1 MWTVYLEERRLHARS
16 VAFFIDAAEAFIE
29 RGRRAE
35 GLRALS
41 NLAEMDLQNRQV
53 LRLLAY
59 RLQQAD
65 ESELAAATFQR
76 VLELAPHEPQ
86 SSRDL
91 GLALAA
97 TKQPQAAIEA
107 LYAVATGSWDA
118 RFPDI
123 DLIALV
129 ELNAIV
135 DAQTREGRSLD
146 LRRVD
151 ARLLR
156 PMPLDL
162 RVVLAWDADDT
173 DVDLHVVDPNGEE
186 VYYGHAR
193 SRQGGAITRDAT
205 GGYGPEEFALRV
217 AKPGRYRIEAQFYG
231 HRQQVLLSSTGLML
245 WLSSGWAT
253 PRQEDRRTT
262 LRLQSTSGARVVI
275 GTFDVPA

>member
-1 MWTVYLEERRLHARS
+1 
-16 VAFFIDAAEAFIE
+16 
-29 RGRRAE
+29 
-35 GLRALS
+35 
-41 NLAEMDLQNRQV
+41 V
-53 LRLLAY
+53 LRLLGY

-65 ESELAAATFQR
+65 ESALAVAMFEH

-97 TKQPQAAIEA
+97 TSRAQAAIRT
-107 LYAVATGSWDA
+107 LYAVATGPWDA
-118 RFPDI
+118 RFADI

-135 DAQTREGRSLD
+135 DAARRDGRTLD
-146 LRRVD
+146 TAFVD
-151 ARLLR
+151 PRLLR
-156 PMPLDL
+156 AMPLDL
-162 RVVLAWDADDT
+162 RVVLAWDADNT

-186 VYYGHAR
+186 VYYGHSR
-193 SRQGGAITRDAT
+193 SRQGGAITHDAT

-217 AKPGRYRIEAQFYG
+217 AKPGRYRIEAQFFG

-245 WLSSGWAT
+245 WLSSGWGTA
-253 PRQEDRRTT
+253 RQEDRRTT
-262 LRLQSTSGARVVI
+262 LRLQSASGARVVI